1 MNYRTIGID
10 IGATKT
16 RIGVVQN
23 AQVIKEAD
31 FPTSSTASKQQILD
45 ELSAGILEV
54 AGNDFYGIG
63 IGVPGLV
70 DEQNGILFDL
80 LNIPS
85 FKEVHLK
92 DFLERRFNKP
102 VRVTND
108 ANVFA
113 LGEKMFGEGKPFKN
127 MVGVT
132 LGSGFGCGIIIHDQL
147 YSGAYSSAG
156 EIGGISYLDGTVED
170 YCSGKFFKAH
180 GVSGN
185 EVFKKAQAG
194 DKDALLLFE
203 EFGIHLG
210 NAIKLILNVLSPQAV
225 LLGGSI
231 SKAFPFFEAGLQT
244 TIDSFPFKKVRE
256 QLLVKPSNTLN
267 IALLGAAAL
276 ILAEAPKTVDY

>member
-16 RIGVVQN
+16 RIGVVQD

-45 ELSAGILEV
+45 ELSAGIIEV
-54 AGNDFYGIG
+54 AGGDFYGIG

-70 DEQNGILFDL
+70 DEENGILFDL

-92 DFLERRFNKP
+92 DHLERQFNKP

-113 LGEKMFGEGKPFKN
+113 MGEKMFGEGQPYKN
-127 MVGVT
+127 LVGIT

-156 EIGGISYLDGTVED
+156 EIGSIPYLDGIIED
-170 YCSGKFFKAH
+170 YCSGKFFKRN
-180 GVSGN
+180 GISGN
-185 EVFKKAQAG
+185 EVFKGAQAG
-194 DKDALLLFE
+194 DEAALLLFE
-203 EFGIHLG
+203 KFGEHLG
-210 NAIKLILNVLSPQAV
+210 SAIKLILNVLSPQAI

-231 SKAFPFFEAGLQT
+231 SKAFPFFEASLQN
-244 TIDSFPFKKVRE
+244 TINSFPFKKVRE
-256 QLLVKPSNTLN
+256 QLIVKPSNTSN

-276 ILAEAPKTVDY
+276 ILAETPKPVDY